1 MQSLNGLVLL
11 SCLLAALVAHAVA
24 TTSAGLPAA
33 STDQQGLV
41 PRDRSTVPIPIRFLQ
56 AHRAQSAAQLQAKVT
71 ARADCVRSLAALAA
85 ASGGGA
91 GNRTFYYGRTRSS
104 CRYR

>member
-41 PRDRSTVPIPIRFLQ
+41 PRDRSTLPIPVRFLQ
-56 AHRAQSAAQLQAKVT
+56 AHRAAAHVT
-71 ARADCVRSLAALAA
+71 ARADCVRSLADLANA
-85 ASGGGA
+85 KGGGA
-91 GNRTFYYGRTRSS
+91 GNRTCHCDSNCIS
-104 CRYR
+104 A